1 MHADACLGIRNFRC
15 THHWKPKQSA
25 TNAIAGAKQLQQSMR
40 NPDSFKLT
48 QVLIMEDGA
57 VCYDYRSQNGFG
69 GMNLGHAVLSPKG
82 QFKANESSG
91 LTSLWNKEC
100 ANKTGTVQT
109 WEVGY
114 AAGLHGMF
122 DK

>member
-1 MHADACLGIRNFRC
+1 MVARARNQTGKDQLPGNLTR
-15 THHWKPKQSA
+15 PGRYSA
-25 TNAIAGAKQLQQSMR
+25 PANLL
-40 NPDSFKLT
+40 PDN
-48 QVLIMEDGA
+48 MEDGA
-57 VCYDYRSQNGFG
+57 VCYDYRAQNGFG

-91 LTSLWNKEC
+91 FTSLWNKEC